1 MLPTGRRAVNIP
13 TPSPS
18 LRQKDLGYTIESDGS
33 YTVTS
38 ADGLMN
44 VAELVNGGK
53 TDINIT
59 LDKNIDLTGKDW
71 TPIGT
76 RLRQLI
82 QRHLRRWRPYHH
94 GADRYDK

>member
-1 MLPTGRRAVNIP
+1 MKRT
-13 TPSPS
+13 
-18 LRQKDLGYTIESDGS
+18 TIH
-33 YTVTS
+33 
-38 ADGLMN
+38 MN

-82 QRHLRRWRPYHH
+82 HRHLRRRRPYHH
-94 GADRYDK
+94 GADHYDKRPICGSVRLSQ

>member
-1 MLPTGRRAVNIP
+1 
-13 TPSPS
+13 
-18 LRQKDLGYTIESDGS
+18 
-33 YTVTS
+33 
-38 ADGLMN
+38 MN

-76 RLRQLI
+76 DYDTHTKAPSTVAAIPLR
-82 QRHLRRWRPYHH
+82 
-94 GADRYDK
+94 G